1 MPLGMFSGL
10 KGLPKIGRDL
20 INAPITKRDLPP
32 ILPPAW
38 LMQAGERQGFD
49 PMLEWA
55 SMNGTDPAAVNA
67 PDMAGSPTMSPPNAH
82 SAAHLSA
89 SPPRTNKKV
98 DRGIFAQ
105 DTPEADTGGAL
116 SGLKPMM
123 NAAPAKPEAKSGAPS
138 WLDYIGLAGATL
150 QEMGGVS
157 GAVNDFMGNRR
168 ALDQEAS
175 MNSLI
180 EGLDLTPE
188 ELGLVKAGMGKEVLA
203 QRVDDIRE
211 GRRYKRDRGDTLSD
225 RREMRGYQVEDRDLG
240 YAHADKTLDRTLG
253 QDQAQF
259 DLTLGENKR
268 QFDARLGFDNRRLNA
283 DLSLE
288 AAKLEAAAAKGAQLD
303 GPQLTTIYNNSLKY
317 IDEQAAMLGN
327 FDTIAGASQAFID
340 LAYGKGSDGV
350 MYNSGKGMGE
360 SYNQLT
366 DGRSPRL
373 EAFTSK
379 ITPMMRPEGSGSM
392 SDGDREMFRQG
403 VVNIQNRKE
412 GNEYAAAAAVA
423 VRDRQSDYVGFLRE
437 NIDINDPTSRQ
448 RAQALWDEY
457 ARSVPIFDPASGQPR
472 QNLPTFDQWI
482 EQSVGEQNAAVEQG
496 WSMLQS
502 ELMNNPKDAA
512 QIIQE
517 FDMTFGRGAA
527 QQVIG
532 QNWGPDAVKAWFGQ

>member
-10 KGLPKIGRDL
+10 KGLPKIGKEL

-32 ILPPAW
+32 IMPPAW
-38 LMQAGERQGFD
+38 LMEAGKRQGFD
-49 PMLEWA
+49 PMTEWQY
-55 SMNGTDPAAVNA
+55 MNGGEPAAAAVPSEGQQIA
-67 PDMAGSPTMSPPNAH
+67 PLPP
-82 SAAHLSA
+82 
-89 SPPRTNKKV
+89 PVMNKKI
-98 DRGIFAQ
+98 DRGIFA
-105 DTPEADTGGAL
+105 DDSADAAADTGGAL
-116 SGLKPMM
+116 SGLKAGM
-123 NAAPAKPEAKSGAPS
+123 NTPAAKPEGKSGGAN

-150 QEMGGVS
+150 QEMGGVG

-188 ELGLVKAGMGKEVLA
+188 ELGLVKAGMGRDVLA

-211 GRRYKRDRGDTLSD
+211 GRRYKRDRGDTIAD
-225 RREMRGYQVEDRDLG
+225 RREIRGYQVEDRDLG
-240 YAHADKTLDRTLG
+240 YTHDNRKLDRTLG
-253 QDQAQF
+253 QDQTQF
-259 DLTLGENKR
+259 DLSLGENKR
-268 QFDARLGFDNRRLNA
+268 QFDATLGFNRYKLNA

-288 AAKLEAAAAKGAQLD
+288 AAKLEAAAAAGQQLD
-303 GPQLTTIYNNSLKY
+303 APQLTTIYNNSLKY
-317 IDEQAAMLGN
+317 IDEQAAMLSN

-350 MYNSGKGMGE
+350 IYNSGKGMGE

-437 NIDINDPTSRQ
+437 NIDLNDPTSRQ

-457 ARSVPIFDPASGQPR
+457 ARAVPIFDQTSGQPR
-472 QNLPTFDQWI
+472 INLPTFDEWI
-482 EQSVGEQNAAVEQG
+482 SESMSQQNAAVEQG

-502 ELMNNPKDAA
+502 ELMNNPNDAA

-517 FDMTFGRGAA
+517 FDTTFGRGAA